1 MKKYKFLIC
10 LLFCF
15 VCGKIFSQ
23 TKISGKVLSSYNSKT
38 EALFGASVHWENTSV
53 GAVTNENGEFTINTP
68 TNFPSNLIVN
78 SLEHINDSILV
89 RDSTQKLSIVLIK
102 SVDLKAVQVV
112 SNKNSTEISTIKTL
126 NTETLGE
133 PELLKAA
140 CCNLSESFE
149 TNPTVDVNYS
159 DAITG
164 AKEIQMLGLSGNYT
178 QLLGEAIPT
187 LRGLAVPFGLNYI
200 PGSWMTS
207 IQISKGA
214 GSVAN
219 GYEAITGQINIEFK
233 KPDDLPTLFLNV
245 FEDSRGRSELNAIL
259 NTSISKTFHNTLFTH
274 GSFRVAKPDHN
285 NDEFLDQPQ
294 YGQVNF
300 FNRLQ
305 FRKGDYEGQIGVKG
319 LYEDRIGGQTSFNAN
334 KDRGTTNAY
343 GFNVKTIRGEL
354 ITKSG
359 KVYPATPWKSMGL
372 QTSTTYHDQQSYF
385 GLTRYNA
392 KQVSF
397 YGNYSLIGIL
407 GTTENKYKVGADYKF
422 DDYNESL
429 NDSIFTRIEAV
440 PGVYGEYTFSGDD
453 HKLGVIAGSRIDY
466 HNLFGWLYSPRL
478 NLKYNFTQNLIV
490 RASGGKGYRTPNLY
504 ADNIGLLISSKQL
517 IVEEKPNIEAVWN
530 GGLNATYKFKIIEKE
545 ASLSV
550 DFYHTQFENQLVV
563 DQYRREDAVLY
574 YNLDGSSTANSFQTT
589 FTYELINNLDIK
601 FSYKLDDVQTSF
613 KDVGTVQRPLIAREK
628 LFANVGYKTKKELW
642 WFDATLQWEGP
653 KKLPLT
659 TGDANH
665 VHNGD
670 NHSQMTTIET
680 APDFFM
686 LNAQV
691 TKVFRKFEAY
701 IGGENLLN
709 FTQHNPIIGAENPFG
724 NNFDATRVWGPI
736 MGTMIYGGIR
746 VSIQ

>member
-1 MKKYKFLIC
+1 MGFAQSE
-10 LLFCF
+10 LLAQ
-15 VCGKIFSQ
+15 S
-23 TKISGKVLSSYNSKT
+23 TLSGKVLSSYNSNT
-38 EALFGASVHWENTSV
+38 EPLFGASVHWENSSV
-53 GAVTNENGEFTINTP
+53 GSVTNENGEFTIDLP
-68 TNFPSNLIVN
+68 ASYPSNLIVN
-78 SLEHINDSILV
+78 SLEHINDTIFV
-89 RDSTQKLSIVLIK
+89 RDSAQKLSIVLIK
-102 SVDLKAVQVV
+102 SVDLKDVQVV

-126 NTETLGE
+126 NTETLAE

-200 PGSWMTS
+200 PGSWMSS

-233 KPDDLPTLFLNV
+233 KPDDLPKLFLNV

-274 GSFRVAKPDHN
+274 GSFRATKPDHN
-285 NDEFLDQPQ
+285 NDGFLDQPQ

-319 LYEDRIGGQTSFNAN
+319 LYENRTGGQTFFNAS

-372 QTSTTYHDQQSYF
+372 QTSTTYHDQKSYF
-385 GLTRYNA
+385 GLSQYNA

-397 YGNYSLIGIL
+397 YSNYSLIGIL
-407 GTTENKYKVGADYKF
+407 GTTDHKYKVGADYKL
-422 DDYNESL
+422 DDYHENL

-440 PGVYGEYTFSGDD
+440 PGAYAEYTFSGND
-453 HKLGVIAGSRIDY
+453 HKFGIVAGSRIDY

-478 NLKYNFTQNLIV
+478 SLKYNFTQNLIF

-517 IVEEKPNIEAVWN
+517 IVEEKPDIESAWN
-530 GGLNATYKFKIIEKE
+530 GGLNATYKFKFLAKE
-545 ASLSV
+545 ASLNV

-563 DQYRREDAVLY
+563 DQYSREDAVLY

-601 FSYKLDDVQTSF
+601 FSYKLDDVKTSY
-613 KDVGTVQRPLIAREK
+613 KNVGSVQRPLIAREK

-653 KKLPLT
+653 KKLPET
-659 TGDANH
+659 TGDMNH
-665 VHNGD
+665 VHASD
-670 NHSQMTTIET
+670 VHSQSATIET

-709 FTQHNPIIGAENPFG
+709 FTQHDPIIGAENPFG
-724 NNFDATRVWGPI
+724 NSFDATRVWGPI

-746 VSIQ
+746 ISIQ

>member
-1 MKKYKFLIC
+1 MNKYKLLLC
-10 LLFCF
+10 LLFCI
-15 VCGKIFSQ
+15 VRSEIIAQS
-23 TKISGKVLSSYNSKT
+23 TISGKVVSSYNSKT
-38 EALFGASVHWENTSV
+38 EALFGATINWQNTSV
-53 GAVTNENGEFTINTP
+53 GAVTDENGEFSIQAP
-68 TNFPSNLIVN
+68 TSYPAKLIVN
-78 SLEHINDSILV
+78 AIEHVSDTVLV
-89 RDSTQKLSIVLIK
+89 LDSTQKLSIVIIK
-102 SVDLKAVQVV
+102 AIDLKTVQVV
-112 SNKNSTEISTIKTL
+112 SKRNSTEISTIKTL

-200 PGSWMTS
+200 PGSWMSS

-233 KPDDLPTLFLNV
+233 KPDDLPKLFLNV
-245 FEDSRGRSELNAIL
+245 FEDSRGRSELNAIW
-259 NTSISKTFHNTLFTH
+259 NTPISKTFHNTLFAH
-274 GSFRVAKPDHN
+274 GSLRVAKPDHN
-285 NDEFLDQPQ
+285 NDGFLDQPQ
-294 YGQVNF
+294 YGQLNF

-319 LYEDRIGGQTSFNAN
+319 LYEDRTSGQISFNAS
-334 KDRGTTNAY
+334 KDKGTKNSY
-343 GFNVKTIRGEL
+343 GFNVKTMRGEL
-354 ITKSG
+354 VTKSG

-372 QTSTTYHDQQSYF
+372 QTSTTYHDQKSYF
-385 GLTRYNA
+385 GLTQYNA
-392 KQVSF
+392 RQVSF
-397 YGNYSLIGIL
+397 YGNYGFMGIL
-407 GTTENKYKVGADYKF
+407 GTTENKFKIGADYKF

-429 NDSIFTRIEAV
+429 NDSIFTRMESV

-453 HKLGVIAGSRIDY
+453 QKLGIIVGSRIDY
-466 HNLFGWLYSPRL
+466 HNLFEWLYSPRI
-478 NLKYNFTQNLIV
+478 NVKYNFTQNLIL

-517 IVEEKPNIEAVWN
+517 IVEEKPDIEAAWN
-530 GGLNATYKFKIIEKE
+530 GGLNATYKFKFLAKE

-550 DFYHTQFENQLVV
+550 DYYHTQFENQLVV
-563 DQYRREDAVLY
+563 DQYSREDAVLY
-574 YNLDGSSTANSFQTT
+574 YNLDGSSIANSFQTT
-589 FTYELINNLDIK
+589 LTYELINNLEIK
-601 FSYKLDDVQTSF
+601 FSYKFDDVKTSF
-613 KDVGTVQRPLIAREK
+613 KNVGSVQRPLIAREK

-653 KKLPLT
+653 KKLPNT
-659 TGDANH
+659 TGDINH
-665 VHNGD
+665 VHGSD
-670 NHSQMTTIET
+670 SHSQNTTIET

-709 FTQHNPIIGAENPFG
+709 FTQHDPIIGAENPFG
-724 NNFDATRVWGPI
+724 NSFDATRVWGPI